1 MVICYNIHTFVSL
14 INKKIMSDEK
24 KEKRCSGC
32 KSAKPLDNFYKNK
45 LVLDG
50 HSNYCIDCTR
60 ENSRRYFQKKKERQ
74 SKEEND
80 NLMKMVLFSN
90 HSNDSNPEN
99 ADNLMKVLMIERMC
113 KSILDEL
120 ENLKK
125 NLVKSKSAE
134 VEVG

>member
-1 MVICYNIHTFVSL
+1 
-14 INKKIMSDEK
+14 MSEEK

-32 KSAKPLDNFYKNK
+32 KTPKTIDNFYKNK

-60 ENSRRYFQKKKERQ
+60 ENSTRYFQRKKEKI

-80 NLMKMVLFSN
+80 NLMKMVFLTN
-90 HSNDSNPEN
+90 HTNDSNPEN

-113 KSILDEL
+113 KSIMDEL

-125 NLVKSKSAE
+125 SLIRPKVVE
-134 VEVG
+134 VEVEQV